1 MSAPGRPQ
9 AIIPQRGSAEDI
21 SMSLTLF
28 KNVHVLDVRAG
39 QRLGGHEVLIEGAL
53 IREVSDRPITSPGA
67 RVIDGGG
74 RTLMPGLIDCHV
86 HVTFSQ
92 TNLGL
97 LAGTPSTTLALRA
110 LPILRGML
118 RRGFTTVRDA
128 GGADWALKTALED
141 GVDGTVVGPRLFVS
155 GPALSPTGGHG
166 DFRARSDRLLPVG
179 CPACGYLQRLGSTR
193 VVDGVDNVRQAT
205 RELLQMGADQIKI
218 MSSGGVASPTDP
230 VNALGYS
237 LEETR
242 AIVDEA
248 AARHTY
254 VMAHAYTPATIRRA
268 VECGVRSIE
277 HGNLI
282 DAPTAALMAE
292 RGAYAV
298 PTLVTYEAL
307 ARDGARYGLGPESVA
322 KIEQV
327 REAGLRSLEIFQ
339 AAGVKMALGTD
350 LLGEAHPLQSE
361 ELLLRARVQSNLEVL
376 RSATLIGAEL
386 LGQSRRLG
394 EIAPGALADL
404 LLVDGDPLLDL
415 ACLAG
420 QGEHIALVMQGGQ
433 ARFNDLR
440 P

>member
-1 MSAPGRPQ
+1 
-9 AIIPQRGSAEDI
+9 
-21 SMSLTLF
+21 MSLTLF

-39 QRLGGHEVLIEGAL
+39 RLLEDHQVLVKGDT
-53 IREVSDRPITSPGA
+53 IRELSDRPITTQSA
-67 RVIDGGG
+67 HVIDGGG

-86 HVTFSQ
+86 HVTFSA
-92 TNLGL
+92 TNLAL
-97 LAGTPSTTLALRA
+97 LAQTPNTTLALRA

-128 GGADWALKTALED
+128 GGADWALKQAIED
-141 GVDGTVVGPRLFVS
+141 GMDGTVVGPRLFVS

-166 DFRARSDRLLPVG
+166 DFRPRSDRLLPIG
-179 CPACGYLQRLGSTR
+179 CGCQRLASTR
-193 VVDGVDNVRQAT
+193 VVDGVDDVRRAV

-248 AARHTY
+248 AARHTI
-254 VMAHAYTPATIRRA
+254 VLAHAYTPEAIRRA

-292 RGAYAV
+292 RGAVAV
-298 PTLVTYEAL
+298 PTLITYEAL
-307 ARDGARYGLGPESVA
+307 ARDGLRLGLGAESAA

-327 REAGLRSLEIFQ
+327 RAAGLRSLEIFKI
-339 AAGVKMALGTD
+339 AGVKLAFGTD
-350 LLGEAHPLQSE
+350 LLGGSHDLQSE
-361 ELLLRARVQSNLEVL
+361 EFLIRAQVQSNLDVL
-376 RSATLIGAEL
+376 QSATLIGAEL
-386 LGQSRRLG
+386 LGQSGRLG
-394 EIAPGALADL
+394 EIVPGALADL
-404 LLVDGDPLLDL
+404 LLVDGNPLDDL
-415 ACLAG
+415 TCLTG
-420 QGEHIALVMQGGQ
+420 QGERIALVMQGGLV
-433 ARFNDLR
+433 RFNEL
-440 P
+440 PT